1 MLYLCNIKKGVNMT
15 DGIWDDG
22 EWISW
27 DEINDQL
34 DEMES
39 RESYSSSEKHITPQ
53 INTKKNNN
61 KSRRNNSNTKKKKT
75 NTTANATNMRKPHM
89 ALHYKSARLNKHI
102 ESYIEGITPSKIP
115 QDISSL
121 FLEKIWDTMN
131 KNIKKDIEE
140 LFEVYFIHQW
150 TATSLMAGRLLENV
164 LKIHIAHD
172 LKEETVTNI
181 GNAIKKLEEHNYDPS
196 LLKKLNTYKEQRNNF
211 MHGIKRAGA
220 GEAKNFVVDVIS
232 ITMSI
237 HNIKP

>member
-1 MLYLCNIKKGVNMT
+1 MT

-34 DEMES
+34 DEKEL
-39 RESYSSSEKHITPQ
+39 RENYSSSSENHIPPQRNTTKVSNRSKH
-53 INTKKNNN
+53 
-61 KSRRNNSNTKKKKT
+61 NNSNTKNRQS
-75 NTTANATNMRKPHM
+75 NTTTNATNMRKPHM
-89 ALHYKSARLNKHI
+89 ALHYKSAKLNKHI

-115 QDISSL
+115 EDISSL

-131 KNIKKDIEE
+131 KDIQKDTEE

-164 LKIHIAHD
+164 LKIHIEHD
-172 LKEETVTNI
+172 LKEESVTNI

-196 LLKKLNTYKEQRNNF
+196 LLKKLNTYKEKRNNF

-220 GEAKNFVVDVIS
+220 GEAKNLVVDVIS